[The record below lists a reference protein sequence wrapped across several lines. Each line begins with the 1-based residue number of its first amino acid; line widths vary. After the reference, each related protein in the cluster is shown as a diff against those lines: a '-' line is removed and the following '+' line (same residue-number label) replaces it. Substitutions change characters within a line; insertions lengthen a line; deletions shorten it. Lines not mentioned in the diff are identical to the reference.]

1 MTVKEDFEKFV
12 TDVASYV
19 PEHFRPEL
27 SEAPDEERIFA
38 WLDALDQTDSNVY
51 ITKDSAGNGT
61 LWRDVR
67 LAEDAR
73 KPFPVLIVEQT
84 STAGLTLWPI
94 VAALFPVREP
104 EVPRG

>member
-1 MTVKEDFEKFV
+1 MTLKEEFEKFV
-12 TDVASYV
+12 SDVVSYV
-19 PEHFRPEL
+19 PEHFEPSDPEASDEDRL
-27 SEAPDEERIFA
+27 FEWLKALEPHPD
-38 WLDALDQTDSNVY
+38 LY

-84 STAGLTLWPI
+84 SGVGVTLWPI
-94 VAALFPVREP
+94 VAALFPVREAK
-104 EVPRG
+104 

>member
-1 MTVKEDFEKFV
+1 MSLKEDFEKFV
-12 TDVASYV
+12 TDVASFV
-19 PEHFRPEL
+19 PEHFETENPE
-27 SEAPDEERIFA
+27 ATDEERIFA
-38 WLDALDQTDSNVY
+38 WLKEIDRIPPDTY

-84 STAGLTLWPI
+84 SGVGVTLWPI
-94 VAALFPVREP
+94 VAALFPVREA
-104 EVPRG
+104 GS